1 MELGALV
8 VTQAGDVN
16 RHPGAGATFSGSLWP
31 VVGKTVLQ
39 RWIDRVRALG
49 VGMVSVVNRDAQPP
63 ARILDWAKEGVDRIL
78 LIVSGSYAEI
88 DLSDLIQFHQQE
100 KSRITRVFDKLGP
113 LGISLLDRG
122 AVLKKEG
129 YRGESLHSSRYDF
142 LGYVSR
148 LSSTMAYRQL
158 VQDALE
164 GRCGIQPAGL
174 QTDERVWIHPS
185 AYVDPSAKLQGP
197 CYVGANTRLNAG
209 VVVTGYSSVERN
221 CEIDMGTILDHAC
234 VLPNTYLAPGL
245 HVKNSV
251 VDGARLEHL
260 DRGVIVDLQPTG
272 LASRRAPSTPA
283 APAEG
288 LEDALLWEKNARLG
302 RNGSPEGPGHDV

>member
-1 MELGALV
+1 VELGALV
-8 VTQAGDVN
+8 LTQGDDLN
-16 RHPGAGATFSGSLWP
+16 GSSGGTANFWSSSWP

-39 RWIDRVRALG
+39 RWIERIRDLG

-63 ARILDWAKEGVDRIL
+63 ARMLDWAKEGVDRIL

-88 DLSDLIQFHQQE
+88 DFSDLIHFHQQE
-100 KSRITRVFDKLGP
+100 KKRITRVFDKFGP

-122 AVLKKEG
+122 AVLRQEG
-129 YRGESLHSSRYDF
+129 RKGEGLHSSRYDF
-142 LGYVSR
+142 QGYVSR

-174 QTDERVWIHPS
+174 QADERVWIDPS

-221 CEIDMGTILDHAC
+221 CEIDIGTSLDHAC

-260 DRGVIVDLQPTG
+260 DHGVTVDLQLTG
-272 LASRRAPSTPA
+272 LASRRWPSTPVA
-283 APAEG
+283 FAEG
-288 LEDALLWEKNARLG
+288 IDKALIREKNVRQGHSFL
-302 RNGSPEGPGHDV
+302 PEDPDHDV